1 MGERKVPEPFVV
13 EPWWDRFGATAVAR
27 LRSIA
32 QNPDDAKPRLAL
44 ADFLEKAG
52 EVDRAEFIRL
62 QVEQMPFRQGQV
74 RWDIQKWTLRE
85 QELLDQHEKEWL
97 AGLPEGLEWFFW
109 GGLVEG
115 VVVWSVADW
124 QQAVGVVD
132 VRRVVWRRRGS
143 LFLEHTQLLAGLV
156 ALDLKDNGIGDA
168 GAEALAQS
176 PHLTNLRVLN
186 LGYNWI
192 GDAGAR
198 ALAQSPHLTNL
209 RELNLS
215 SSWIREAGAEALA
228 QSPHLTNL
236 RVLNLSYN
244 GIGDAGAEALAQ
256 SPHLT
261 NLRVLNLEFNEI
273 GDAGAVALAYP
284 HLTNLREL
292 NLSAN
297 GIGDAGAEA
306 LAQSPHLT
314 NLRVLDLE
322 ENGIGDAGAEALA
335 QSPHLTNLRVL
346 NLEFNEIGDAGAAA
360 LKNSPYLRRCYI
372 STWLSLAFCSFFQIT
387 LPPLDPDD
395 WRWPFAGII
404 MSMSAFFHTRRWC

>member
-13 EPWWDRFGATAVAR
+13 EPWWDRFGAEAVDL

-32 QNPDDAKPRLAL
+32 QNPDDAEPRLVL
-44 ADFLEKAG
+44 ADFLEEAG

-74 RWDIQKWTLRE
+74 RWDIQEWTLRE

-115 VVVWSVADW
+115 VEVGSVADW

-143 LFLEHTQLLAGLV
+143 LFLEHAQLLAGLV
-156 ALDLKDNGIGDA
+156 ALDLKYNELGDAGAEALAKSPHLTNLRKLVLYCNGIGEAGAVALAQSPHLTNLRVLNLEFNGIGDAGAEALAKSPHLTNLRVLNLEFNGIGDAGAEALAKSPHLTNLRELNLRDNRIGKA

-176 PHLTNLRVLN
+176 PHLTNLR
-186 LGYNWI
+186 
-192 GDAGAR
+192 
-198 ALAQSPHLTNL
+198 
-209 RELNLS
+209 ELD
-215 SSWIREAGAEALA
+215 
-228 QSPHLTNL
+228 
-236 RVLNLSYN
+236 LSYN

-261 NLRVLNLEFNEI
+261 NLRVLNLEYNRI
-273 GDAGAVALAYP
+273 GD
-284 HLTNLREL
+284 E
-292 NLSAN
+292 
-297 GIGDAGAEA
+297 
-306 LAQSPHLT
+306 
-314 NLRVLDLE
+314 
-322 ENGIGDAGAEALA
+322 
-335 QSPHLTNLRVL
+335 
-346 NLEFNEIGDAGAAA
+346 GAAA

-372 STWLSLAFCSFFQIT
+372 ST
-387 LPPLDPDD
+387 
-395 WRWPFAGII
+395 
-404 MSMSAFFHTRRWC
+404 